1 MTKPETVTRPEVVTP
16 SAGGPGSATRG
27 DRPVVDVR
35 DLQRTYSSGARA
47 VQGIS
52 FRVRPGEV
60 FGLLGTNGAGKTS
73 TMEVVAGLGAASAGT
88 VRVLGGDPVRDRR
101 RIRPRTGVVLQSGGL
116 PGDLTV
122 AEAARTWAGTLSAAR
137 PVGEVLAAVGME
149 HKADV
154 AVKSLSGGERRR
166 VDLAVALLGD
176 PELLLLDEPTT
187 GLDAESRRA
196 VWDLVRELVARGTAV
211 LLTTHHL
218 EEAEQLS
225 DSLAILHRGRIVAE
239 GTLEEVVAS
248 HRAEIRWHTRAGLP
262 PADLLGP
269 GESAEVDGRHVL
281 VRTTALQRT
290 LTRVLAW
297 AQADGLDLPELRATP
312 ASLETAFLALAR
324 GGDAAAPADPT
335 TPRELETTR

>member
-1 MTKPETVTRPEVVTP
+1 MTEPRAAAPAP
-16 SAGGPGSATRG
+16 
-27 DRPVVDVR
+27 PVVDVR

-52 FRVRPGEV
+52 FSVQAGEV

-73 TMEVVAGLGAASAGT
+73 TMEVVAGLGAPSAGT

-122 AEAARTWAGTLSAAR
+122 LEAARLWAGTLSATR
-137 PVGEVLAAVGME
+137 PVGEVLAAVDMS
-149 HKADV
+149 HKAGV

-196 VWDLVRELVARGTAV
+196 VWDLVRELVAGGTAV

-218 EEAEQLS
+218 EEAEELS
-225 DSLAILHRGRIVAE
+225 DSLAVLHRGRIVAE

-262 PADLLGP
+262 PAGVLSPSDTVTT
-269 GESAEVDGRHVL
+269 EGRHVL
-281 VRTTALQRT
+281 VQTGTLQRS
-290 LTRVLAW
+290 LSRLLAW
-297 AQADGLDLPELRATP
+297 AQAHDVDLPELRATP

-324 GGDAAAPADPT
+324 GGADASGADLT
-335 TPRELETTR
+335 APRELETSR